1 MSRAAG
7 TGMGERK
14 LDGGEPAVTVNF
26 VAREILW
33 MVLET
38 GKRGGLP
45 AARRFNSEG
54 RELQLCF
61 KELQ

>member
-38 GKRGGLP
+38 GKRGR
-45 AARRFNSEG
+45 AAGGEAF
-54 RELQLCF
+54 
-61 KELQ
+61 